1 MEEIGNATKPNPA
14 LLIVFEMAIIANT
27 VDKGFGLVPLIPAE
41 KQLQMS

>member
-1 MEEIGNATKPNPA
+1 MEGIGNITEPNPA

-27 VDKGFGLVPLIPAE
+27 MDTGFGLVPLIQVE